1 MQVVRLMYLE
11 LKDVPEEDLGE
22 AIKNYVLCYDNMC
35 QLDSLKASKEDL
47 PLPPPF
53 HSMWKSITKV
63 IDRLHL
69 QNHKNPKCKKH
80 YNPDDVLPPGYNTMV
95 AEQTFSWFSRFKKIA
110 NSMSQTHHLFF
121 IHRNIKRRNSYTAKC
136 RKKGKEPLL
145 PGINIKAVFKST

>member
-53 HSMWKSITKV
+53 HSMWKSITKSH
-63 IDRLHL
+63 RQAPPSKPQKPQMQETL
-69 QNHKNPKCKKH
+69 Q
-80 YNPDDVLPPGYNTMV
+80 
-95 AEQTFSWFSRFKKIA
+95 SR
-110 NSMSQTHHLFF
+110 
-121 IHRNIKRRNSYTAKC
+121 
-136 RKKGKEPLL
+136 
-145 PGINIKAVFKST
+145 